1 MDQITAAKAKLQA
14 EIDSYSRALQI
25 SFLKNEVRAAR
36 SYLHYIDGPHAEA
49 RLASAEARLT
59 AEIGPL

>member
-1 MDQITAAKAKLQA
+1 METATTDKALQA

-36 SYLHYIDGPHAEA
+36 IYLYYIDGPHAEA
-49 RLASAEARLT
+49 RLIAAEARLT

>member
-1 MDQITAAKAKLQA
+1 METATTAKAKLQA
-14 EIDSYSRALQI
+14 EIDSHSRALQI

-36 SYLHYIDGPHAEA
+36 SYLYYIDGPHAEA
-49 RLASAEARLT
+49 RLTAAEARLT